1 MANVSFIATL
11 SNALTVRAPAN
22 LQAPHDR
29 GNWWWP
35 IVREPFT
42 GAWQRNMEQRKESI
56 LTFSAVYSCVT
67 LIASDI
73 AKMRIKLVE
82 QDRPGGIWSEVEV
95 PAFSPVLRRPNKWQ
109 NRISFIQQ
117 WIVSKL
123 LHGNTYVLKQRDNRG
138 VVVELYVLD
147 ATRCKVLVGP
157 EGDVYYELNKDNL
170 SGIVGENVTVP
181 ASEIIHDVMVPLFH
195 PLVGVSPLFASSL
208 PAAHGLEIQKTS
220 SRLFQNDSQPGGILT
235 APGAVDRE
243 TALRIKEHWEQ
254 NFTGENRRR
263 VAVLGDGLKYE
274 RMALTYAEAQL
285 IDQLKW
291 DETNVCTSF
300 HVPAYKIG
308 VGPMPTHD
316 NIEALNLQYY
326 EQCLQGLI
334 ESMELLLD
342 EGLGLTEVRGKTYG
356 VELDVE
362 EGLLRMDMER
372 KIRSAVESLK
382 GLSTPNE
389 ARRKFDLKPIKGGD
403 TVYLQEQNYS
413 LEALAKRDASDD
425 PFGKKKTEAAPAA
438 KPAEDDADEKA
449 LVQLLAWDMKDKAL
463 SAFSAAVNR
472 AAA

>member
-1 MANVSFIATL
+1 MASLSFISTL
-11 SNALTVRAPAN
+11 QNALTVRAPAN

-35 IVREPFT
+35 LVREPYT
-42 GAWQRNMEQRKESI
+42 GAWQRNAEQRKESI
-56 LTFSAVYSCVT
+56 LTFGAVYSCVT

-95 PAFSPVLRRPNKWQ
+95 PAFSPVLRKPNKWQ
-109 NRISFIQQ
+109 NRISFVQQ
-117 WIVSKL
+117 WLVSKL

-138 VVVELYVLD
+138 VVVGLYILD
-147 ATRCKVLVGP
+147 PTRCKPLVGP
-157 EGDVYYELNKDNL
+157 EGEVYYELSKDNL
-170 SGIVGENVTVP
+170 SGIEGDHITVP
-181 ASEIIHDVMVPLFH
+181 ASEIIHDIMVALFH

-208 PAAHGLEIQKTS
+208 SASHGLEIQKTS
-220 SRLFQNDSQPGGILT
+220 ARLFRNNSQPGGILT
-235 APGAVDRE
+235 APAAVDKE
-243 TALRIKEHWEQ
+243 TAQRIKEHWEA
-254 NFTGENRRR
+254 NFTGENFAK

-274 RMALTYAEAQL
+274 RMSLTYAEAQL
-285 IDQLKW
+285 VELLKW
-291 DETNVCTSF
+291 DETNVCTAF

-308 VGPMPTHD
+308 VGQMPTHD

-372 KIRSAVESLK
+372 KIKSAVEGLK
-382 GLSTPNE
+382 GVFTPNE
-389 ARRKFDLKPIKGGD
+389 ARRKFDLKPIRGGD
-403 TVYLQEQNYS
+403 TVYMQQQNYS
-413 LEALAKRDASDD
+413 LEALAKRDASED
-425 PFGKKKTEAAPAA
+425 PFGKTTPSAPSAATAPKEENDVENRAFAQMVAWDVKPKLRAA
-438 KPAEDDADEKA
+438 
-449 LVQLLAWDMKDKAL
+449 LSNLLAA
-463 SAFSAAVNR
+463 
-472 AAA
+472 